1 MTRKIFQS
9 MIAVVVSVLLL
20 SLALITGVLYEHFES
35 AMLDQM
41 RTTASFVEQGVKE
54 DGMKYLDE
62 MSSSQCRITWIEADG
77 TVKFDNRSDPS
88 TMENHADRAEVKEAL
103 ENESGTSIRRS
114 STLSEHTLYY
124 AKRMQDGTVLR
135 LAMSQRSV
143 LFLMGG
149 MISPVV
155 FIFLAACALAG
166 VLSYRVSK
174 KIVKPLGSID
184 LQHPEQVETYDEL
197 SPFLQRIAAQN
208 REIRSQMEEIRKQQQ
223 EFSMITENMSEGLFV
238 VDRNYQILS
247 YNRSAVRIFGMAP
260 ESVPENLLAV
270 NRSEG
275 FRSVVD
281 SALKGR
287 HAQENLELDGRV
299 YQIIASPVC
308 QQEDALDL
316 VGAVILTLD
325 VTEKE
330 AQEQYRR
337 EFTAN
342 VSHELKTPLTSI
354 SGIAEII
361 RNGIVRPEDI
371 PHFAG
376 KIYDESQRLITL
388 IGDIIKLSRLDE
400 NQVPMERE
408 SVDLLETARD
418 VVQQLASVARKNGV
432 TLVTNGSHGVVN
444 GVRQVLGE
452 MVYNLCENAVKYNRP
467 GGRVW
472 VDVRQAADHVE
483 LCVKDT
489 GIGIPAAE
497 QGRIFERFYRVDK
510 SHSKAVGGTGL
521 GLAIAKEI
529 MESHGGKLTAESEYG
544 KGTTMIMWFP
554 KERPILEYEREEQK
568 A

>member
-497 QGRIFERFYRVDK
+497 QSRIFERFYRVDK
-510 SHSKAVGGTGL
+510 SHSKASGGTGL
-521 GLAIAKEI
+521 GLSIVKHAAAYHHGTVQL
-529 MESHGGKLTAESEYG
+529 ESQPG
-544 KGTTMIMWFP
+544 KGTTITVTIP
-554 KERPILEYEREEQK
+554 RKQS
-568 A
+568 

>member
-521 GLAIAKEI
+521 GLSIVKHGAALHHPTIHVDSEPGEGTAIT
-529 MESHGGKLTAESEYG
+529 LT
-544 KGTTMIMWFP
+544 FP
-554 KERPILEYEREEQK
+554 
-568 A
+568 AG

>member
-77 TVKFDNRSDPS
+77 TVKFDNRSDPG

-418 VVQQLASVARKNGV
+418 VVQQLASVARKNGG

-489 GIGIPAAE
+489 GIGIQAAE

-521 GLAIAKEI
+521 GLSIVKHGAALHHAAIHVDSEPGEGTAI
-529 MESHGGKLTAESEYG
+529 TLT
-544 KGTTMIMWFP
+544 FP
-554 KERPILEYEREEQK
+554 
-568 A
+568 AG

>member
-371 PHFAG
+371 PYFAG

-521 GLAIAKEI
+521 GLSIVKHGAVLHHATIHVDSEPGEGTAIT
-529 MESHGGKLTAESEYG
+529 LT
-544 KGTTMIMWFP
+544 FP
-554 KERPILEYEREEQK
+554 
-568 A
+568 AG

>member
-197 SPFLQRIAAQN
+197 SPFLQRIASQN

-521 GLAIAKEI
+521 GLSIVKHGAALHHAAIHVDSEPGEGTAI
-529 MESHGGKLTAESEYG
+529 TLT
-544 KGTTMIMWFP
+544 FP
-554 KERPILEYEREEQK
+554 
-568 A
+568 AG

>member
-208 REIRSQMEEIRKQQQ
+208 QEIRSQMEEIRKQQQ

-400 NQVPMERE
+400 NQGPMERE

-521 GLAIAKEI
+521 GLSIVKHGAALHHATIHVDSEPGEGTAIT
-529 MESHGGKLTAESEYG
+529 LT
-544 KGTTMIMWFP
+544 FP
-554 KERPILEYEREEQK
+554 
-568 A
+568 AG

>member
-197 SPFLQRIAAQN
+197 SPLLQRIAAQN

-444 GVRQVLGE
+444 GVRQVLRE

-521 GLAIAKEI
+521 GLSIVKHGAALHHATIHVDSEPGEGTAIT
-529 MESHGGKLTAESEYG
+529 LT
-544 KGTTMIMWFP
+544 FP
-554 KERPILEYEREEQK
+554 
-568 A
+568 AG

>member
-197 SPFLQRIAAQN
+197 SPFLQRIAAQS

-521 GLAIAKEI
+521 GLSIVKHGAALHHATIHVDSEPGEGTAIT
-529 MESHGGKLTAESEYG
+529 LT
-544 KGTTMIMWFP
+544 FP
-554 KERPILEYEREEQK
+554 
-568 A
+568 AG

>member
-489 GIGIPAAE
+489 GIGIPEESIAH
-497 QGRIFERFYRVDK
+497 IFERFYRVDK
-510 SHSKAVGGTGL
+510 SHSREIGGTGL
-521 GLAIAKEI
+521 GLAIARSAIVMHRGAIRVYSKEN
-529 MESHGGKLTAESEYG
+529 E
-544 KGTTMIMWFP
+544 GTTFSVRIPLNYVM
-554 KERPILEYEREEQK
+554 
-568 A
+568 

>member
-238 VDRNYQILS
+238 VDQNYQILS

-521 GLAIAKEI
+521 GLSIVKHGAALHHAAIHVDSEPGEGTAI
-529 MESHGGKLTAESEYG
+529 TLT
-544 KGTTMIMWFP
+544 FP
-554 KERPILEYEREEQK
+554 
-568 A
+568 AG

>member
-489 GIGIPAAE
+489 GIGIPVAE

-521 GLAIAKEI
+521 GLSIVKHGAALHHATIHVDSEPGEGTAIT
-529 MESHGGKLTAESEYG
+529 LT
-544 KGTTMIMWFP
+544 FP
-554 KERPILEYEREEQK
+554 
-568 A
+568 AG